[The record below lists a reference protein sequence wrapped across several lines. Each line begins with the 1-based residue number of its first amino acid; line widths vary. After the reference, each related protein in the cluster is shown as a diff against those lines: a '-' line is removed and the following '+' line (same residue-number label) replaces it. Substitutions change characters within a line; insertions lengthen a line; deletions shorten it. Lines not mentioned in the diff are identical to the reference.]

1 MSNAEIKPISTFART
16 QFSVTHGVNC
26 ACCPGARL
34 NFLTPQVAES
44 SVLSGDSITPSTP
57 AIHRRA
63 MLLGFTPAAERL
75 LKVHTR
81 RRYGAAGLA
90 AFAVLL
96 GEISLLP
103 PLTQHYYVL
112 ECNHEAEN
120 SL

>member
-1 MSNAEIKPISTFART
+1 MSNSDIKPASSFARA
-16 QFSVTHGVNC
+16 QFAVAHGVNC

-34 NFLTPQVAES
+34 NFMTPQIAETS
-44 SVLSGDSITPSTP
+44 MLSGDSIAPSTP

-63 MLLGFTPAAERL
+63 MLLGFSPAAERL

-81 RRYGAAGLA
+81 RKYGAAGLA

-103 PLTQHYYVL
+103 PVTQQYYVQ
-112 ECNHEAEN
+112 ECNREAQAA
-120 SL
+120 S